1 MNQLKSFIAL
11 VFITI
16 SMTACMGNLA
26 APQNSTESV
35 VYAGSTLQAITD
47 QAARNYQYMSES
59 QAEDVHQMLVQA
71 RLIRKEAIEATR
83 AGNDGEAQTK
93 LETLTSMLSTIQSTL
108 QEYTDGE
115 Q

>member
-1 MNQLKSFIAL
+1 MTDNSIA
-11 VFITI
+11 FE
-16 SMTACMGNLA
+16 NLSHIFLTHRHPDHIGA
-26 APQNSTESV
+26 LNN
-35 VYAGSTLQAITD
+35 LL
-47 QAARNYQYMSES
+47 
-59 QAEDVHQMLVQA
+59 HQMLVQA